1 MECGVRAHPG
11 AGARIG
17 LGFVPRDKSGGALKP
32 RFKVAVHRDASALP
46 WYAHAVEYKLF
57 AAAEEYGVAV
67 EELPEAVVRVAH
79 RELQGLQETTETG
92 YAEKWRRFER
102 FCEAEQLCPL
112 PATTTTVLSWM
123 SEDLALTVKAENFQ
137 SYLSAVNKAH
147 VHLELDKP
155 AVGDRVTAVRQS
167 IKGGQVPVTV
177 EDQRVR
183 LPADV
188 VADALDEAVN
198 GDVSNDLLRST
209 AAVVTDSACCSR
221 GDTGVG
227 IRDSDVRLRSDRGVV
242 IRLRNHKG
250 DVKRAELTGEERVL
264 VFEPD
269 AVVGLYEVLARWF
282 LRRKALGLN
291 DGVER
296 SLWALPGEKRTLHWR
311 QSRMNDFL
319 SLILRVRNVKPPAG
333 FKYSYHSLRHMAASS
348 MKAIGVSDQKVKMM
362 GRWKCIETV
371 DDTYVDPA
379 CAATYGCYRL
389 YGHLLPPLNRLEHL
403 ARRPEELRRWSCAGG

>member
-1 MECGVRAHPG
+1 M
-11 AGARIG
+11 
-17 LGFVPRDKSGGALKP
+17 
-32 RFKVAVHRDASALP
+32 
-46 WYAHAVEYKLF
+46 
-57 AAAEEYGVAV
+57 
-67 EELPEAVVRVAH
+67 
-79 RELQGLQETTETG
+79 
-92 YAEKWRRFER
+92 
-102 FCEAEQLCPL
+102 
-112 PATTTTVLSWM
+112 
-123 SEDLALTVKAENFQ
+123 
-137 SYLSAVNKAH
+137 
-147 VHLELDKP
+147 
-155 AVGDRVTAVRQS
+155 
-167 IKGGQVPVTV
+167 
-177 EDQRVR
+177 
-183 LPADV
+183 
-188 VADALDEAVN
+188 
-198 GDVSNDLLRST
+198 
-209 AAVVTDSACCSR
+209 
-221 GDTGVG
+221 
-227 IRDSDVRLRSDRGVV
+227 
-242 IRLRNHKG
+242 
-250 DVKRAELTGEERVL
+250 
-264 VFEPD
+264 FEPD